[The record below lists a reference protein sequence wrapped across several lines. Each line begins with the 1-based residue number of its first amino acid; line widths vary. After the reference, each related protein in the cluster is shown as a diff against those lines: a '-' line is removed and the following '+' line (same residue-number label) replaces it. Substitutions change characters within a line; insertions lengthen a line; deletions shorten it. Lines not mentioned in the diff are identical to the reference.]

1 MPTTTLTR
9 RDFLKQGGA
18 IVATFSL
25 AGPIAVAQQARPALP
40 GSLNTNRMLDGW
52 IRINTNGKVTI
63 HTGKCEIGQGILTA
77 LAQIAA
83 DELDVAY
90 ERIEMV
96 SADTA
101 RTPDEGMTAGS
112 LSVENSGTALRFAC
126 AEARGILLAAA
137 SQKLDVAVDK
147 LSVSDGAISAGTARV
162 TYWDLAKNLDF
173 KREATAVA
181 KPKPPSQ
188 HSIIGKS
195 VPRRDLPAKVTGGAA
210 YVQDMRLPGM
220 VFGRVVRPPSY
231 RAQLLSVDEA
241 AIKAMPGVVAV
252 ARDGQFL
259 AVAAEREEQAIKAAQ
274 ALRAS
279 AKWSETPDLPPGG
292 SGGTAGAALY
302 DHLKKLPSRDMVIK
316 TVSPSPTGGGKITS
330 VEAEYTRPFQAHGSI
345 GPSCAVAQLKD
356 GKYTVWTHSQGVFPL
371 RTDLA
376 KALRTTIANITC
388 THVEGSGCYGH
399 NGADDV
405 ACDAALLARATN
417 GRPVKLQWMR
427 EDEFG
432 WEPYG
437 SAMVIKMQA
446 QLDESK
452 NIVNWQHE
460 TWSHPHSTRPTSNPA
475 GSFVLGGWHLANPVP
490 PAVPNNSPQPSG
502 AADRNAVPL
511 YDFPRQNILLHYLT
525 DMPLRTSALRTL
537 GAYANVFALESFMDE
552 TAHAAGVD
560 PVEFR
565 LRHMKNPRARAV
577 IQLAAQKANWTA
589 DNGKSTAGSQRGRGF
604 AFAQYKNL
612 AAYCA
617 LVADVTVDRNGQV
630 KVTRVVAAVDA
641 GLVINP
647 NGIINQI
654 EGGIIQ
660 SASWTLKEQVKF
672 DRQRVTTRSWADYP
686 IFTFADV
693 PAVEVHIINMPNERP
708 LGVGEGS
715 QGPTAAAIAN
725 AIANATGSRLRDL
738 PFTPDKIRARTA

>member
-1 MPTTTLTR
+1 MATNLQR
-9 RDFLKQGGA
+9 RKFLKHSG
-18 IVATFSL
+18 IVISTFTL
-25 AGPIAVAQQARPALP
+25 AGPAAIAQQARPPLP
-40 GSLNTNRMLDGW
+40 GSLNANRMLDGW
-52 IRINTNGKVTI
+52 IRINANNTVTVF
-63 HTGKCEIGQGILTA
+63 TGKCEIGQGILTA

-90 ERIEMV
+90 ERVEIV

-101 RTPDEGMTAGS
+101 RTPNEGMTAGS
-112 LSVENSGTALRFAC
+112 LSVEMSGSALRFAC
-126 AEARGILLAAA
+126 AEARATLLAAA
-137 SQKLDVAVDK
+137 AQKLNVAVEK
-147 LSVSDGAISAGTARV
+147 LSVNDGAISASPVRL
-162 TYWDLAKNLDF
+162 TYWDVAKDVNF
-173 KREATAVA
+173 KREATGGA
-181 KPKPPSQ
+181 KPKPATQ
-188 HSIIGKS
+188 HKVIGKS
-195 VPRRDLPAKVTGGAA
+195 VPRRDFPAKVTGGAA
-210 YVQDMRLPGM
+210 FVQDMRLPGM
-220 VFGRVVRPPSY
+220 VHGRVVRPPSY
-231 RAQLLSVDEA
+231 RAQLQSVDEA
-241 AIKAMPGVVAV
+241 AVKAMPGVVAV
-252 ARDGQFL
+252 MRDGGFL

-292 SGGTAGAALY
+292 TALY
-302 DHLKKLPSRDMVIK
+302 ENLKKMPSRDMVIK
-316 TVSPSPTGGGKITS
+316 TVAPAAASGGKVST
-330 VEAEYTRPFQAHGSI
+330 VEAEYTRPFQAHASI
-345 GPSCAVAQLKD
+345 GPSCAVAQFKD
-356 GKYTVWTHSQGVFPL
+356 GRYQVWSHTQGVFPL
-371 RTDLA
+371 RNDLA
-376 KALRTTIANITC
+376 KVLRAKVEDITC

-405 ACDAALLARATN
+405 AADAALLARATN

-427 EDEFG
+427 EDEFA

-452 NIVNWQHE
+452 HIVNWQHE
-460 TWSHPHSTRPTSNPA
+460 TWSHPHSTRPMSRPD
-475 GSFVLGGWHLANPVP
+475 GSFLLGGWHLANPA
-490 PAVPNNSPQPSG
+490 PATTPVNSPQPSG

-525 DMPLRTSALRTL
+525 DMPVRTSALRTL

-552 TAHAAGVD
+552 VATAAGVD

-577 IQLAAQKANWTA
+577 IELAAQKAGW
-589 DNGKSTAGSQRGRGF
+589 KAGEKGSGTRGRGI

-617 LVADVTVDRNGQV
+617 VVAEVTIDRASNV
-630 KVTRVVAAVDA
+630 RVTRAVAAVDA
-641 GLVINP
+641 GLAINP
-647 NGIINQI
+647 DGIVNQI

-672 DRQRVTTRSWADYP
+672 DRQRITTRSWADYP
-686 IFTFADV
+686 IFTFNDV

-715 QGPTAAAIAN
+715 QGPAVAAIAN
-725 AIANATGSRLRDL
+725 AIAHATGKRARDL
-738 PFTPDKIRARTA
+738 PFTPDKIRALAA